1 MSNKIV
7 SLALISALTL
17 GGAVS
22 LSSAAF
28 ASNNAPV
35 SQTSGSVLVLHAED
49 GTVILS
55 DGQLYVVPASI
66 NLASFND
73 GEHVTASW
81 QQVGDTRLVVGLTH
95 AQ

>member
-7 SLALISALTL
+7 SIALISALTL

-22 LSSAAF
+22 LSGAAF

-35 SQTSGSVLVLHAED
+35 SQTTGSVLVLHAED
-49 GTVILS
+49 GSVILS
-55 DGQLYVVPASI
+55 DGKLYVVPSSI

-73 GEHVTASW
+73 GERVTASW
-81 QQVGDTRLVVGLTH
+81 QQVGDTRVVIGFNH